1 MSFIYKRVVAKN
13 SYFKISSIN
22 KDILDK
28 TRTSQGKTKI
38 LNKSNNYFLRNIAVN
53 TVKKRRLTS
62 LLPTEHFFGENTLI
76 TIVDL
81 ILFNKIT

>member
-1 MSFIYKRVVAKN
+1 MSFLFVKRMSFIYKRVVAKN

-22 KDILDK
+22 QDILDK

-53 TVKKRRLTS
+53 TVKK
-62 LLPTEHFFGENTLI
+62 
-76 TIVDL
+76 DD
-81 ILFNKIT
+81 